1 MPTQTDID
9 AVLDLAAPVTTTT
22 DPNANTD
29 TETGENDTN
38 SAPETPESPD
48 LYPNVLR
55 SYKVGSDD
63 NAPPADGSNPEGTL
77 TVSEFAGYLSV
88 ENFTAASAA
97 GQTITPDLIVK
108 DANIYTGVRAKRHS
122 LPVVLV
128 FPAESDEMRDA
139 KVYLPTVEA
148 TEVYRN
154 RPERGNSNA
163 SVSKRTQDDITT
175 DGAKKLNALR
185 AIETRLRRTQEQ
197 FDKAS
202 ATMAKYQG
210 WLRPYF
216 RDVTPTEIPATDVE
230 PARMQTQSEAVD
242 AAVNEAF
249 ATRAAEIEEQEAL
262 AAEAAKNTDIP
273 DSTPEPTA

>member
-1 MPTQTDID
+1 MSQSDID
-9 AVLDLAAPVTTTT
+9 AVLDLAAPVTTTDTDTSDTTT
-22 DPNANTD
+22 DPDADN
-29 TETGENDTN
+29 
-38 SAPETPESPD
+38 TPESTD

-55 SYKVGSDD
+55 SYKVGVDAPENGD
-63 NAPPADGSNPEGTL
+63 NPDGTL
-77 TVSEFAGYLSV
+77 TVSEFAGHLTIS
-88 ENFTAASAA
+88 NFTAATDAR
-97 GQTITPDLIVK
+97 TDITPDLIVK
-108 DANIYTGVRAKRHS
+108 DANIYTGVKAKRHA

-128 FPAESDEMRDA
+128 FPADSDEQKDA

-148 TEVYRN
+148 TDSYRK
-154 RPERGNSNA
+154 RPERGTSNG
-163 SVSKRTQDDITT
+163 SVSKRTQDVITT

-185 AIETRLRRTQEQ
+185 AIEIRLRRTQEQ

-202 ATMAKYQG
+202 ATMTKYQG

-216 RDVTPTEIPATDVE
+216 KDVEPSEVPATDTE

-273 DSTPEPTA
+273 DSVNA